1 MPNFFVSGGAALQ
14 VLAYVVAVFALPQRD
29 DLPPV
34 TVPVA
39 VPAPIG
45 FNMSVSVLFV
55 FFSRRLDP
63 LTVHYDLARVW
74 ALMDPAALL
83 GQQLTPSTVCFQC
96 THSPRL
102 KLIHALQWTERL
114 SQSFSANTSR
124 KPVPAFLSV
133 VTARI
138 VG

>member
-1 MPNFFVSGGAALQ
+1 
-14 VLAYVVAVFALPQRD
+14 
-29 DLPPV
+29 
-34 TVPVA
+34 
-39 VPAPIG
+39 
-45 FNMSVSVLFV
+45 MSVSFSFVL
-55 FFSRRLDP
+55 FSRRLYQ
-63 LTVHYDLARVW
+63 LTVYYDLARAWV
-74 ALMDPAALL
+74 LMDPAALL
-83 GQQLTPSTVCFQC
+83 GQQLTPSTVCIQC
-96 THSPRL
+96 THSRHL